1 MSAVIATST
10 QVARIGLP
18 GSNLSEGTGVET
30 GLSSQRDWT
39 VLIFQGNGCFQKFDE
54 HQMDLGE
61 LAELPSSDK
70 VTFVSQGHIDY
81 HDDIL
86 VRREIEGAKST
97 VGREVG
103 RVEGARQNQPK
114 QLADFL
120 AWGMEAYPAKRYCLV
135 ISGHGGGW
143 NGLISDKRDG
153 LAQLPALAQG
163 LEDGLGKSAR
173 KLDVLAL
180 DAHWMACGEAA
191 AEFSQCADFLV
202 ASQGRMNSWDY
213 RDSFSGLVST
223 PGQTGLE
230 LTRMLV
236 AADTTGSRMTGL
248 DLSQTDRLTASTRD
262 FVKAVGSQ
270 AWNRSYFKSNMRCY
284 HFYDLGLVGEAF
296 QSADYPESLKKTAR
310 DLSAS
315 VRAIIVAQ
323 SEGRDG
329 KTAGLNVGDMH
340 NEQTTS
346 QRFHAKSGWSAMIHS
361 RG

>member
-1 MSAVIATST
+1 MSAVSATST
-10 QVARIGLP
+10 RVALP
-18 GSNLSEGTGVET
+18 GRPGSKLPAGPIPESGP
-30 GLSSQRDWT
+30 SSQRDWT

-81 HDDIL
+81 HDDVL
-86 VRREIEGAKST
+86 VRREIEGAKS
-97 VGREVG
+97 REVG
-103 RVEGARQNQPK
+103 RVEGARQNQPE

-120 AWGMEAYPAKRYCLV
+120 AWGMEAYPAERYCLV

-153 LAQLPALAQG
+153 LAQLPALAQS
-163 LEDGLGKSAR
+163 LEDGLRSSAR
-173 KLDVLAL
+173 NLDVLAL

-213 RDSFSGLVST
+213 RHSFAGLVST
-223 PGQTGLE
+223 PGQTGLD

-248 DLSQTDRLTASTRD
+248 DLGQADRLAASTRD

-270 AWNRSYFKSNMRCY
+270 AWNGSHFKGGMRCY

-296 QSADYPESLKKTAR
+296 QSADYPESLRKTAR

-315 VRAIIVAQ
+315 VRAIIVDQ

-329 KTAGLNVGDMH
+329 KTAGLNVSDMH
-340 NEQTTS
+340 NEQTAS
-346 QRFHAKSGWSAMIHS
+346 QRFHAKSGWSEMIDS
-361 RG
+361 IE